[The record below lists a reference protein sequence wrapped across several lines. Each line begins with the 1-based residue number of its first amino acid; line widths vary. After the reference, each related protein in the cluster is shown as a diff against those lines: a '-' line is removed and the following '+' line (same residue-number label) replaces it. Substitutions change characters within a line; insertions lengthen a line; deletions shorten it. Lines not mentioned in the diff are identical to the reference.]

1 MPRCKVRR
9 EQRNEVK
16 ARRNGRVPPRAG
28 GDDEGRMA
36 AAPCVTANSGGETV
50 AGADYIMLQHVSGG
64 GLNKV

>member
-1 MPRCKVRR
+1 MLRCKVRR

-16 ARRNGRVPPRAG
+16 ARKNGRMPPRAG

-36 AAPCVTANSGGETV
+36 AASCVTANSREEIV
-50 AGADYIMLQHVSGG
+50 AGADYIVLQHVFGG